1 MPVKAGM
8 SQIKSGFD
16 ALRAVRQG
24 GKRDRLTM
32 HLETGQRISTT
43 ALENS
48 ATLEDVRRTVRH
60 ADLWTRW
67 LHDSR
72 RCMPMK
78 AAALVVDDG
87 KMRDMPRCVVWQP
100 I

>member
-8 SQIKSGFD
+8 SQTKSGDD

-87 KMRDMPRCVVWQP
+87 KMRDMPRCVVWQL